1 MRFGTSAT
9 KLAEQCLPYNCNSNE
24 FQLARQALQW
34 LLPLLI
40 NGVFMANQPKVDNSQ
55 VSLPPELDC
64 DDLDLTA
71 ITGDQLSVLERGIL
85 PPDLEEFLELNAKSV
100 DLNYEAAVI
109 EFLANASVAVGGNK
123 SIRIRS
129 DWSEKAILWL
139 ASIGNSGSG
148 KTPLNHKCVGD
159 LLEDYQK
166 RLHDQYEL
174 QKAQWQA
181 EDLKSPKPTRQ
192 YMKTNSLT
200 IEQLCAIHEENPAG
214 IGLISDEILAV
225 LNGLNQ
231 YKGKGNDR
239 QKVLTLWN
247 GLSFDNP
254 TAKSDRYIPSV
265 FVPICGG
272 IQEGLLKN
280 IINDENTTDGLAAR
294 FLFSHLVVSPK
305 PASGEEIQAIDQQ
318 LLSAKGRQVME
329 SSFKRLIETRGQP
342 HQVQM
347 EPSAKK
353 CLAEFEYHI
362 KCAARRGDERI
373 YAACMKLNTYL
384 YRIVLLIHYILEDR
398 PDQVELAEKTA
409 LYAVKVMRFFEA
421 NMLRAYGTVGLS
433 FEEFSARR
441 ILSKLRELGGRAK
454 PNDIKQPIKRTVP
467 FKQAPVLINKL
478 IERGLIKEKKE
489 GKETFLELVNV

>member
-1 MRFGTSAT
+1 
-9 KLAEQCLPYNCNSNE
+9 
-24 FQLARQALQW
+24 
-34 LLPLLI
+34 
-40 NGVFMANQPKVDNSQ
+40 MANPPKVDNSQ
-55 VSLPPELDC
+55 VSLPPDLNR

-71 ITGDQLSVLERGIL
+71 ITGDQLPVLERGIL

-148 KTPLNHKCVGD
+148 KTPLNHKCGGD

-294 FLFSHLVVSPK
+294 FLFSHLVISPK
-305 PASGEEIQAIDQQ
+305 PASGEEIQAID
-318 LLSAKGRQVME
+318 
-329 SSFKRLIETRGQP
+329 
-342 HQVQM
+342 
-347 EPSAKK
+347 
-353 CLAEFEYHI
+353 
-362 KCAARRGDERI
+362 
-373 YAACMKLNTYL
+373 
-384 YRIVLLIHYILEDR
+384 
-398 PDQVELAEKTA
+398 
-409 LYAVKVMRFFEA
+409 
-421 NMLRAYGTVGLS
+421 
-433 FEEFSARR
+433 
-441 ILSKLRELGGRAK
+441 
-454 PNDIKQPIKRTVP
+454 
-467 FKQAPVLINKL
+467 
-478 IERGLIKEKKE
+478 
-489 GKETFLELVNV
+489 